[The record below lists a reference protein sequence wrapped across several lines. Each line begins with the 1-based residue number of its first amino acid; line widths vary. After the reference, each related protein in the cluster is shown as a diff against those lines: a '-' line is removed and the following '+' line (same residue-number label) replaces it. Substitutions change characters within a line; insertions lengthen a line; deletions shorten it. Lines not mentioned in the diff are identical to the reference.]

1 MEANKD
7 GKEYRGVLGLDRIP
21 PLIKIVIWLMAF
33 FLAVQ
38 AMDDVYSILVNSIWR
53 VRDRFEWLVTL
64 GLASPPLFL
73 AGILRL
79 AGIKWRFALLLLAA
93 APITLFIQNLITGII
108 WGLMGG

>member
-7 GKEYRGVLGLDRIP
+7 GKEYLGVLGLDRIP
-21 PLIKIVIWLMAF
+21 PLIKIVIWLTAY
-33 FLAVQ
+33 FLTVQ
-38 AMDDVYSILVNSIWR
+38 IMDDVYSVLVNSIWR
-53 VRDRFEWLVTL
+53 VRDRFGWLVVL
-64 GLASPPLFL
+64 GFASPPLFF

-93 APITLFIQNLITGII
+93 APMTLFIQNLINAII